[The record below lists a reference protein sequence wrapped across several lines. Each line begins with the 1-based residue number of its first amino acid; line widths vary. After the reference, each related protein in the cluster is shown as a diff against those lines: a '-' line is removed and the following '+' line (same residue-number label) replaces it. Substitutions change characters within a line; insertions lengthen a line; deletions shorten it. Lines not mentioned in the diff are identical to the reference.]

1 MLTLQLDKVNVQA
14 GVPGLN
20 RNDAYRKMISL
31 PALSVQQQIVA
42 EIEGEHTLVDA
53 NRELMERLE
62 KRLQI
67 VIARVWREEIP
78 T

>member
-1 MLTLQLDKVNVQA
+1 
-14 GVPGLN
+14 
-20 RNDAYRKMISL
+20 MISL

-62 KRLQI
+62 KKLQT